1 MNFGSNVN
9 LTKEIVSY
17 SNAKN
22 NVISNNLSNINNP
35 TYKRM
40 YMNDLKF
47 EDALSQSLKRTK
59 EGHLS
64 GINENNNFME
74 IHTET
79 SKGRNDENNVNLD
92 KEIIDLTSNKY
103 LFEISSSVL
112 QKEYSK
118 LREAII

>member
-47 EDALSQSLKRTK
+47 EDTLSQSLKCTK